1 MDKYSRALLADAK
14 QEYTSQLISV
24 LVEPIYEGI
33 ASMYAAAQ
41 HISKRSRDSFNVLK
55 VFQKLLSQT
64 PTWDGDKIHA
74 EFERIKKISKCDY
87 MDNLITAVFVAHAKI
102 LTSIRLEKSAAMDL
116 NIPKGSFLIHN
127 VYIEVARNFWKRPY
141 LMHSEYSSLDLQR
154 NLIEAEALIK
164 ECILETIRKLLPV
177 RDVLNKFLNLEPNN
191 LNNIDDDI
199 VSTVSDSTKKNVRSL
214 LEYEMNK
221 TRIKHIDTDFSL
233 ISIGG
238 NSDDEGAREADT
250 STVIED
256 MHDEINIEADTLDTA
271 PRALEQVAADNY
283 TDDRDGGD
291 IQVNPPS
298 ATASVVDNDLIDIKQ
313 ALVDLSKNIKLDNL
327 NSAEQ
332 EDTPGVET
340 SDVLS
345 AAKFDNRTRDEIS
358 VYGEQSDEEEDGVLF
373 GDASA
378 F

>member
-64 PTWDGDKIHA
+64 PTWDGDKIQA